1 MNYKKLLNDP
11 KFIIIALFLFSFLI
25 RLLFKNGGLFH
36 FDSYADARTVE
47 QILETGK
54 MQYSYA
60 YGSPTTMILV
70 FLFFIIGHLLAGA
83 SQAEAAYF
91 LVTFLTAALSVVL
104 LYLIT
109 KKITKNNFISTTAAL
124 LLSLSPI
131 FLAVTTYPKTH
142 SISIFF
148 GLLGGYLL
156 LISSEK
162 YSLKYL
168 ILSGLSF
175 GLAIGTRPFAAL
187 YVLPFALLYF
197 SPKIKNKSIILDKKK
212 FNLKNIITFCISVAI
227 IPILLFL
234 PWWLEQGFSD
244 FLNKINPEVET
255 RGGWLGL
262 FSENTIP
269 SFLNIKDSF
278 TWIGMALAGL
288 GSVYLYLKKK
298 KYLLFVLLFWF
309 AINFFLIG
317 NLARVHARFLIPTFI
332 PLAILIALGLR
343 MIHVKN
349 KMAAIVILLILLGSM
364 FSIAYPIINYRHNYS
379 GTKEFAL
386 FVQENT
392 PANSVIMSNDLGFF
406 IEYYGDRTKIAHP
419 RNGNDEAIAEFIQEL
434 KDYLASGTEVYAT
447 EEGFGIDPEQKVLAA
462 IQENF
467 EIEFIGEK
475 ESEWYGGSS
484 MELKPYNEKL
494 FKLVLK
500 NQ

>member
-1 MNYKKLLNDP
+1 
-11 KFIIIALFLFSFLI
+11 
-25 RLLFKNGGLFH
+25 
-36 FDSYADARTVE
+36 
-47 QILETGK
+47 
-54 MQYSYA
+54 
-60 YGSPTTMILV
+60 
-70 FLFFIIGHLLAGA
+70 
-83 SQAEAAYF
+83 
-91 LVTFLTAALSVVL
+91 
-104 LYLIT
+104 
-109 KKITKNNFISTTAAL
+109 
-124 LLSLSPI
+124 
-131 FLAVTTYPKTH
+131 
-142 SISIFF
+142 
-148 GLLGGYLL
+148 

-197 SPKIKNKSIILDKKK
+197 GPKIKNKALILDKKK
-212 FNLKNIITFCISVAI
+212 FNLKNIITFCISTAI

-244 FLNKINPEVET
+244 FLSKINPEVET

-262 FSENTIP
+262 FSENTMP
-269 SFLNIKDSF
+269 SFLSIKDSF
-278 TWIGMALAGL
+278 TWFGMALAGL
-288 GSVYLYLKKK
+288 GSIYLYLKKK

-332 PLAILIALGLR
+332 PLVILIALGLR
-343 MIHVKN
+343 MIHLKN
-349 KMAAIVILLILLGSM
+349 KMAAIVILIILLGSM

-419 RNGNDEAIAEFIQEL
+419 RNGNDEDIATFVQEL
-434 KDYLASGTEVYAT
+434 KNYLNSGTEVYAT
-447 EEGFGIDPEQKVLAA
+447 EEGFGIDPGQKVLASL
-462 IQENF
+462 QENF

-484 MELKPYNEKL
+484 IELKPYNEKL